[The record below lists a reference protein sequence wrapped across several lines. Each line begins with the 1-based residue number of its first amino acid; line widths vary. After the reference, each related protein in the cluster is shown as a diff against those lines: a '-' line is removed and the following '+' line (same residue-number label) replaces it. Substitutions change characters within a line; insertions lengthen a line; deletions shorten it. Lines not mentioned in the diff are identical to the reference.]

1 MVSLNVYNGNF
12 NFFCVAQMLIEFSN
26 GGTVFPSYRMK
37 VVSRDIWD
45 VHTSAGEFDWSN
57 IGFKILPEVFL
68 YLFTLVYVF
77 RLVGKAV
84 HMKRVAGTVRGFFQD
99 VWNLVELLLLLAM
112 VASISLRFSYW
123 SSDDRLAVNIFDDK
137 LYHEMGPLAA
147 KYAQLFIADSLVL
160 ILITFK
166 CLKYFQLQ
174 SNLSMLRTTLGRSI
188 LDILTFSMLMVV
200 FFIGFSIMGLNIFGA
215 QVASFR
221 QLDYCV
227 GTLFL
232 VLLGEFD
239 YDEMRDVDELWAII
253 FFVIY
258 VLFMFFIILNIF
270 LAILNDAYTVVH
282 ASAVWE
288 TLDKSK
294 RLSLR
299 EKFEVRKAM
308 WRERKSIRTMQSLKR
323 QRVREAKFMKRE
335 YEKREAA
342 RLLFEKRRKRKR
354 RLLKMSEVD
363 AAKENGEAVAGKKGG
378 ARKRNNAR
386 QTDAP

>member
-1 MVSLNVYNGNF
+1 M
-12 NFFCVAQMLIEFSN
+12 
-26 GGTVFPSYRMK
+26 R
-37 VVSRDIWD
+37 
-45 VHTSAGEFDWSN
+45 
-57 IGFKILPEVFL
+57 LP
-68 YLFTLVYVF
+68 
-77 RLVGKAV
+77 R
-84 HMKRVAGTVRGFFQD
+84 
-99 VWNLVELLLLLAM
+99 
-112 VASISLRFSYW
+112 
-123 SSDDRLAVNIFDDK
+123 
-137 LYHEMGPLAA
+137 
-147 KYAQLFIADSLVL
+147 AQLQRCESSPRARVSFSLPPS
-160 ILITFK
+160 
-166 CLKYFQLQ
+166 
-174 SNLSMLRTTLGRSI
+174 SNAPNR
-188 LDILTFSMLMVV
+188 
-200 FFIGFSIMGLNIFGA
+200 
-215 QVASFR
+215 
-221 QLDYCV
+221 
-227 GTLFL
+227 
-232 VLLGEFD
+232 
-239 YDEMRDVDELWAII
+239 
-253 FFVIY
+253 
-258 VLFMFFIILNIF
+258 FFIILNIF